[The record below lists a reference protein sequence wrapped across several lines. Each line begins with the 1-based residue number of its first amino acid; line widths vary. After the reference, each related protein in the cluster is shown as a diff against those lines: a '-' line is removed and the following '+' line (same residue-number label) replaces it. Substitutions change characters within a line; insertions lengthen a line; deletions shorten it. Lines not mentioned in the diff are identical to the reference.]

1 MIRFQSKLPLQ
12 SPLFAFGLLLLLST
26 LSILAS
32 PVRSAQSADKKA
44 VSPVGDAVTC
54 SLQKGETE
62 LVISV
67 PKASAGNR
75 LTVLNQNTEAAGELT
90 ISVSNREL
98 PAKSPDW
105 TRVEGIISFAH
116 KRTFDLSLL
125 GIDAKFVKLSFRVT
139 KTEHLAAA
147 Y

>member
-1 MIRFQSKLPLQ
+1 MIRFQSKLPLH
-12 SPLFAFGLLLLLST
+12 SPLFAFALLTLLST

-32 PVRSAQSADKKA
+32 TGRSAQPADKKA
-44 VSPVGDAVTC
+44 VSTVGDSVTC

-62 LVISV
+62 FVISV
-67 PKASAGNR
+67 PKACTGNR
-75 LTVLNQNTEAAGELT
+75 LTVLNQNNDAAGELT

-105 TRVEGIISFAH
+105 TRVEGVISFAH

-125 GIDAKFVKLSFRVT
+125 GIDAKFVKLSFLVT
-139 KTEHLAAA
+139 KTERL
-147 Y
+147 